1 MTTMKARNAQG
12 QLIDIEF
19 TPLSAEEAAAR
30 RAAREA
36 RLPKPPLAGLD
47 FINRLTDA
55 EYSGIIGAAAAMLQ
69 AGDPRLAR
77 WIDMLRVNGTI
88 RLDGADAIAAKA
100 ALVAGGLLVQARADL
115 IFAPG
120 QQ

>member
-19 TPLSAEEAAAR
+19 TPLSAEEVAAR

-55 EYSGIIGAAAAMLQ
+55 EYSGIIGAADAMLR
-69 AGDPRLAR
+69 AGDPKLSR

-88 RLDGADAIAAKA
+88 RLDGADAVAAKA
-100 ALVAGGLLVQARADL
+100 ALVQGGLLTQERADV
-115 IFAPG
+115 IFAPAVV
-120 QQ
+120 